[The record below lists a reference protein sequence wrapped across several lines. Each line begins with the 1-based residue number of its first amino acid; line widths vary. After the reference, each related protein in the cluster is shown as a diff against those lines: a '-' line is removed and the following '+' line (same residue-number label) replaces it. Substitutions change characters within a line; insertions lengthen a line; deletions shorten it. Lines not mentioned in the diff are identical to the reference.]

1 MAKIIRF
8 DPSRRQQD
16 GAVTATSCDH
26 KNVVA
31 FTASRTVKCATCGTE
46 LDPFDVMIELLK
58 GSKPP
63 GDKHRELKLYLRE
76 LERRHQGKGPKRK

>member
-8 DPSRRQQD
+8 NPRLRQQD

-26 KNVVA
+26 KDVIA
-31 FTASRTVKCATCGTE
+31 FTASRTVECAVCGAK
-46 LDPFDVMIELLK
+46 LDPFDVMVELLK

-63 GDKHRELKLYLRE
+63 GDNNRELKLYSRE
-76 LERRHQGKGPKRK
+76 LERRHQDKRPKRK

>member
-8 DPSRRQQD
+8 DPSRRHQE
-16 GAVTATSCDH
+16 GAVTANSCDH

-31 FTASRTVKCATCGTE
+31 FTTSRTVQCSACGVE
-46 LDPFDVMIELLK
+46 LDPFDVMIDILK

-63 GDKHRELKLYLRE
+63 GDKHRELKLYYRE
-76 LERRHQGKGPKRK
+76 LERRDQEKGPKRK